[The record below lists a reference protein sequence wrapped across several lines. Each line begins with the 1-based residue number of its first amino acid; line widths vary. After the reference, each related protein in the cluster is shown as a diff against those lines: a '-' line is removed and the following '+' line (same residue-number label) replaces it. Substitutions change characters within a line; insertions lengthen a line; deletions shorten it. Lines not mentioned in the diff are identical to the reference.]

1 MKFHSWMIDKKING
15 INFGLEMTMQEYAEL
30 AEGIIERNELQ
41 RKRVRESGKI
51 YQLLKKDLLD
61 GCVMPPIVLAITEK
75 YGAKASGAITKATEN
90 NALDEAL
97 QKEFQELIGAA
108 VEDKELLILDGLQ
121 RTFTIRQCIMEAR
134 SKGQLQEFE
143 KKGLR
148 AEVYVGLSKTGILYR
163 MLTLNTGQTPMSF
176 RHQLEILY
184 HDYLEREPV
193 EDGIRVVREVEEAKP
208 QDLGSY
214 KFSDVID
221 MFYAFST
228 ETAVSYDRQAL
239 VAQLKELEFLEDFLQ
254 GQDDF
259 WVLAVLYH
267 RFVCH
272 LNDLGQEWK
281 YEMPEDEARQV
292 ERPFGRAV
300 PSVFARVQPM
310 TGFGAEC
317 KRLMKRKGLTR
328 VSELNSLVD
337 GSRFKGTGPDESLS
351 NLIFVLDQIAGK
363 AKKIGDAQ
371 RAYFQLC
378 FRELFTEESDS
389 FQDLSACWVTGQGK
403 YEALYG

>member
-1 MKFHSWMIDKKING
+1 MKFHSWMIDKKISG
-15 INFGLEMTMQEYAEL
+15 INFGIEMTMKEYVEL
-30 AEGIIERNELQ
+30 AGSIFERNELQ
-41 RKRVRESGKI
+41 RKKVRESGKI

-75 YGAKASGAITKATEN
+75 FGARASHAITKAIES
-90 NALDEAL
+90 NALDDGLKRDFE
-97 QKEFQELIGAA
+97 ELISGA
-108 VEDKELLILDGLQ
+108 VKEKELLILDGLQ
-121 RTFTIRQCIMEAR
+121 RTFTIFQCMIEALD
-134 SKGQLQEFE
+134 KGELEDFSR
-143 KKGLR
+143 KCLR
-148 AEVYVGLSKTGILYR
+148 AEVYVGLSKAGILYR

-184 HDYLEREPV
+184 HDYLEREPA
-193 EDGIRVVREVEEAKP
+193 EDGIRVVREVEAGRAKG
-208 QDLGSY
+208 LGSY
-214 KFSDVID
+214 RFSDVID

-239 VAQLKELEFLEDFLQ
+239 VAQLRELEFLEDFLP

-259 WVLAVLYH
+259 WALAVLYN
-267 RFVCH
+267 RFVYH
-272 LNDLGQEWK
+272 LSELNPEWEYTEPK
-281 YEMPEDEARQV
+281 EEARKV
-292 ERPFGRAV
+292 LRPFGMTV
-300 PSVFARVQPM
+300 PSLFARVQPM

-317 KRLMKRKGLTR
+317 KRLMKRKGITR
-328 VSELNSLVD
+328 IRDLDGLVD
-337 GSRFKGTGPDESLS
+337 GFGFKGTGPDESFS
-351 NLIFVLDQIAGK
+351 NLIFVLDQITGK